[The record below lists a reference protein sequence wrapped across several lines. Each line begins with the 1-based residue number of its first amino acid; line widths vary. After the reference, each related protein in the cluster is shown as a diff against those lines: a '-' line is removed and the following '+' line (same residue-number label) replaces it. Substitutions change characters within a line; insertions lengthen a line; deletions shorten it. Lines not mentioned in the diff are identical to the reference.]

1 MSDFAKGLELELQS
15 RLGTVEREMTV
26 RAVKAG
32 QCLRRSAL
40 RVLSGS
46 RSGKEYRLSGG
57 KVYRA
62 SAAGE
67 APAVRTG
74 AFRQSWA
81 VTAPVVKREV
91 GSTSIR
97 VGIASGLTVGG
108 RLLGDMLEEGTSRMA
123 SRPYKTAVR
132 DGATD
137 AVTEIFAKRY

>member
-1 MSDFAKGLELELQS
+1 MSGFEKLLQGEVAI
-15 RLGTVEREMTV
+15 RLATVEGEMAL

-32 QCLRRSAL
+32 QCLRRSGLA
-40 RVLSGS
+40 VLSGA

-67 APAVRTG
+67 APALRTG

-81 VTAPVVKREV
+81 VTAPVVERTATGTRV
-91 GSTSIR
+91 R

-108 RLLGDMLEEGTSRMA
+108 RLLGDILEDGTATMA
-123 SRPYKTAVR
+123 PRPYKTAVVA
-132 DGATD
+132 GARD
-137 AVTEIFAKRY
+137 AVVEIFSKKY